1 MEGKMTKEEVISTT
15 IDSLMDISVP
25 VKLEEQITNPIK
37 GAIRNLLIV
46 LEMCRVEREANERT
60 ADSPLDEDKTPGSPG
75 VLCELKPEDDELYG
89 DGEEEPETGK
99 PENHTIALSGS
110 TERANEREGGETD
123 GQPADIK

>member
-46 LEMCRVEREANERT
+46 LEMCRVEREANEHT
-60 ADSPLDEDKTPGSPG
+60 ADNPPDEEKTPGSPG
-75 VLCELKPEDDELYG
+75 GFCELKPEDDELYG
-89 DGEEEPETGK
+89 DGEEEPGN
-99 PENHTIALSGS
+99 PTIALSGS
-110 TERANEREGGETD
+110 TERANEKEGGEAD